1 VIIPDVTN
9 QTERV
14 ATAALTGLGLL
25 VRPQDEYSDTVPVD
39 LVIRTDPVANTEALL
54 GDTVVIVVSLGPA
67 PVEVPNLVG
76 MNQVQATAALAE
88 RGLEIAVGT
97 QPVADAAQDGL
108 VIRQDPTAGEMLL
121 PGTTVN
127 VTIGEYTAPPTTT
140 TTTTAPPPPTTP

>member
-1 VIIPDVTN
+1 
-9 QTERV
+9 
-14 ATAALTGLGLL
+14 
-25 VRPQDEYSDTVPVD
+25 
-39 LVIRTDPVANTEALL
+39 VIRTDPVANTEALL

-140 TTTTAPPPPTTP
+140 TTTTAPTPPTTP